1 MSSRR
6 EVRVADSF
14 FEELDTQLG
23 EQRGP
28 NGEPSATDFI
38 VLDLPRI
45 VEEFSVRFDELPE
58 AVPDVGAVRMLI
70 GIGTLAVAY
79 VVHGVET
86 SSGHVELIGVE
97 LDQ

>member
-6 EVRVADSF
+6 KVRVADSF

-23 EQRGP
+23 AERGP
-28 NGEPSATDFI
+28 LGEPSAADFI
-38 VLDLPRI
+38 VLGLPRI
-45 VEEFSVRFDELPE
+45 AEEFSVRFDELPE
-58 AVPDVGAVRMLI
+58 AVLGVGAVRMLI

-86 SSGHVELIGVE
+86 SSGRVELVGIE

>member
-23 EQRGP
+23 VERGP

-45 VEEFSVRFDELPE
+45 AEEFSVRFDQLPE
-58 AVPDVGAVRMLI
+58 AVSGVGAVRMLI

-86 SSGHVELIGVE
+86 SSGRVELVGIE

>member
-14 FEELDTQLG
+14 FEELDTQLSA
-23 EQRGP
+23 ERGP

-58 AVPDVGAVRMLI
+58 AVLGVGAVRMLI
-70 GIGTLAVAY
+70 GIGTLAIAY
-79 VVHGVET
+79 VVHGIET
-86 SSGHVELIGVE
+86 STGRLELIGIE